1 MTTARAF
8 TCAIV
13 FALGLLAPSL
23 AWAFNVP
30 AIHGHVNDLT
40 GTLDDGQKATLN
52 RQMEGVNQGSTVEI
66 GVLVLPTLGGE
77 TIEDVAFKTFN
88 TWKLGKAKKDN
99 GALLVISTGDRRTRI
114 EVGKGIEGSLTDLQT
129 NDILH
134 QRVGPL
140 LKQGVLFLDILV
152 CVTTIASAA
161 AGQYTVSA
169 PSTSASNG
177 PLKLSPGVAILL
189 YGVAFAFVGGII
201 IYLQRAMTSGMR
213 GRPGRDTWGGGGG
226 GNWGGGGSSGG
237 SDFGGGG
244 GGGGGGDFSGGGG

>member
-23 AWAFNVP
+23 AWAFDVP

-66 GVLVLPTLGGE
+66 AVLVLPTLGGE

-129 NDILH
+129 NDILR
-134 QRVGPL
+134 QKVGPE
-140 LKQGVLFLDILV
+140 LKQGRLFEGIQKG
-152 CVTTIASAA
+152 VTAIAAAA
-161 AGQYTVSA
+161 AGQYVVS
-169 PSTSASNG
+169 PQGASQGNKQG
-177 PLKLSPGVAILL
+177 SPFVFLL
-189 YGVAFAFVGGII
+189 VLLFVIGLIVV
-201 IYLQRAMTSGMR
+201 RR
-213 GRPGRDTWGGGGG
+213 F
-226 GNWGGGGSSGG
+226 
-237 SDFGGGG
+237 FGGGG
-244 GGGGGGDFSGGGG
+244 GYWG